1 MIRCRDGTLYTG
13 VTNDLERRIGDHDRG
28 RGCRYTRGRGPVKL
42 IYRESCRSSSL
53 ALRREA
59 RIKGLSRV
67 EKMLLIGRG
76 PGRCGGRGSSS
87 AVTPRR
93 TTRTSSPC

>member
-1 MIRCRDGTLYTG
+1 MIKCRDGTLYTG

-67 EKMLLIGRG
+67 EKMLLIGS
-76 PGRCGGRGSSS
+76 PLHFSAMTADVIFSGSSRQRGH
-87 AVTPRR
+87 RR
-93 TTRTSSPC
+93 KG